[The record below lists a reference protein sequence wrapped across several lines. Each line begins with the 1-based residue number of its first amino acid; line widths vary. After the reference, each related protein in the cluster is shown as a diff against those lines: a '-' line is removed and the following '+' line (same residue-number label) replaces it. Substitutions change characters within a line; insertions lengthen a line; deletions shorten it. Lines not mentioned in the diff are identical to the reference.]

1 MASFSEFVLLYLPL
15 APVAMKIPLSAP
27 STVFSALVAYL
38 AAISGAQILMQSRPP
53 LKLRRIIQAHNL
65 LLCAVSLLLLVLM
78 LDEIVPMVRR
88 VGFLNAM
95 CGGDAYTKNL
105 ELYYRINYALKYVE
119 LLDTLFLTLKKKPLR
134 FLHVYHHSST
144 IVLCYVQ
151 LKSRSSLSWVA
162 IAPNLF
168 VHVLMYYYYYLA
180 AAGFRPSWKEPLTR
194 LQITQFVAVGLS
206 SIWALATSYF
216 SVHHEQCA
224 TPPVAVAV
232 GTFVI
237 SSYFVLFV
245 HFYFTTYIKRDAES
259 RQLNSK
265 HVAKSTHN

>member
-95 CGGDAYTKNL
+95 CGGDAYTKVRSPNIDSVYPGLTNSSEINQNL

-134 FLHVYHHSST
+134 TLCAKNHFSSKFTYNFLMPQGFFTSTTTHPPSS
-144 IVLCYVQ
+144 
-151 LKSRSSLSWVA
+151 S
-162 IAPNLF
+162 
-168 VHVLMYYYYYLA
+168 
-180 AAGFRPSWKEPLTR
+180 
-194 LQITQFVAVGLS
+194 
-206 SIWALATSYF
+206 AT
-216 SVHHEQCA
+216 C
-224 TPPVAVAV
+224 
-232 GTFVI
+232 
-237 SSYFVLFV
+237 
-245 HFYFTTYIKRDAES
+245 
-259 RQLNSK
+259 N
-265 HVAKSTHN
+265 